1 MLYLFSSMVLFVLVT
16 LMPKSKEKLNI
27 IKTIALELIIY
38 FAYNTSVCYIF
49 TLVNIPITLENLAII
64 NIMIALI
71 ALYRIIKSKQRQSY
85 EIRKRDVLATL
96 LMLLVVIIT
105 IAINFSGISRIRYV
119 SMDSFAHYK
128 AAREFSENTTLFT
141 KAVENTTTSK
151 CFMPMGYVNVGI
163 LFKIARPYLGTI
175 LLYKLYIMFEAISYF
190 LAGLIFY
197 FCIERK
203 IQTKSSYAIVVL
215 FSIFYLIGY
224 PLNALISGFH
234 YLLLGILYIVAI
246 FEVFTNELE
255 EEKVNFVP
263 TLILV
268 TLLNIGI
275 IFSYALFCPVIY
287 MAEFL
292 YVIKKYK
299 RDKRKFISFVI
310 CSLLITGLMGC
321 DISLFQRIKEL
332 GAVGIE
338 LDGWIY
344 QNNFSNMILF
354 VPFALYYGIK
364 AKPKKEFEKSIL
376 FFFILF
382 FVVLFI
388 GTKMKF
394 CSNYYYYKCYYMLWF
409 LMLYMSISGMLLLL
423 NKNKITNNIVI
434 LFSIFYVFLFL
445 LSIVFVETYI
455 QFDIEVKQNRTN
467 FMEVYT
473 FNKTN
478 MQMETPIL
486 SKEEI
491 ELYNKL
497 EECLKH
503 DWKNNPSILL
513 IASTTQE
520 KWLQSLSGYYHSIY
534 PYIMND
540 IGKWNDGGYEY
551 LLILEKRGA
560 YEKIKEKINLEQT
573 EIINQNQSG
582 TLYKRKSG
590 E

>member
-1 MLYLFSSMVLFVLVT
+1 MLYLFSSILLLVLVT
-16 LMPKSKEKLNI
+16 LMPKSKEKLNV
-27 IKTIALELIIY
+27 IKTIALELVIY
-38 FAYNTSVCYIF
+38 FAYNTTVCYLF
-49 TLVNIPITLENLAII
+49 TLINIPITLESLAIV
-64 NIMIALI
+64 NIIIALI
-71 ALYRIIKSKQRQSY
+71 ATYRIIKAKRLQSY
-85 EIRKRDVLATL
+85 QIRKRDILATVT
-96 LMLLVVIIT
+96 MLLVVVIT
-105 IAINFSGISRIRYV
+105 IAINFSGISRIRYI
-119 SMDSFAHYK
+119 SMDSFSHYK

-163 LFKIARPYLGTI
+163 LFKIARPYVGTI
-175 LLYKLYIMFEAISYF
+175 LLYKLYIIFEAVSYF
-190 LAGLIFY
+190 LVGILFY
-197 FCIERK
+197 FCTQNK
-203 IQTKSSYAIVVL
+203 MKTKSSYGIGIL

-224 PLNALISGFH
+224 PLNALICGFH

-255 EEKVNFVP
+255 EDKIEFVL
-263 TLILV
+263 TIILV

-287 MAEFL
+287 LSEFL
-292 YVIKKYK
+292 YFIKKYK
-299 RDKRKFISFVI
+299 QDKKRLIWFVL
-310 CSLLITGLMGC
+310 CSLVITGLMGC

-354 VPFALYYGIK
+354 VPFAVYYGIK
-364 AKPKKEFEKSIL
+364 EKPKKVFEKNIL
-376 FFFILF
+376 FLFILF

-388 GTKMKF
+388 GTKTKF

-423 NKNKITNNIVI
+423 NKNKITKNIVI
-434 LFSIFYVFLFL
+434 LFSVFYVFLFL

-455 QFDIEVKQNRTN
+455 QLDIEVKQNRTN

-497 EECLKH
+497 EECLEH

-520 KWLQSLSGYYHSIY
+520 KWLQSLSGYYHSMY

-540 IGKWNDGGYEY
+540 IEKWNDGEYEY
-551 LLILEKRGA
+551 LLILEKRGI
-560 YEKIKEKINLEQT
+560 YEKINLEQT
-573 EIINQNQSG
+573 EIINQNESG